1 VVTVE
6 VGDENVVDPL
16 RSKFISLQLKL
27 CCFTAVHQVILPL
40 NTDELSGMMPAVSRC
55 SRIGS

>member
-1 VVTVE
+1 
-6 VGDENVVDPL
+6 VGDENVVDQL